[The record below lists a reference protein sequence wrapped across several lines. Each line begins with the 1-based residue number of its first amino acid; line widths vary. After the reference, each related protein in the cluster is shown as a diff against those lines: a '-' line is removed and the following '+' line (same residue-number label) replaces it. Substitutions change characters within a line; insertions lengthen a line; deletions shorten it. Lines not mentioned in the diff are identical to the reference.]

1 LCAKV
6 TCHHARPGRIPAAGG
21 RDAEFPSGAR
31 AAEGFRLPISYARR
45 AANASLNRY
54 DGCVDP
60 HIEHADPRA
69 EPPEVAWARRL
80 LAGDAS
86 AFTPFVESF
95 QAKIFQY
102 TFFMCGHREDAEEVA
117 QETLMRVFGSFD
129 QLRDPA
135 QVKAWV
141 FRIAKNYCLM
151 KRRRSVFAPTREL
164 SLDELHPSHDGEGA
178 PLQLADEGERPDAAI
193 LRGEL
198 GERLEQ
204 ALRALPDT
212 YRSVVLLRD
221 VEELSTAETASILD
235 ITEDNVKQRL
245 HRGRLALRRELA
257 KYLEAVP

>member
-1 LCAKV
+1 VEQPTGSAN
-6 TCHHARPGRIPAAGG
+6 PAA
-21 RDAEFPSGAR
+21 PGA
-31 AAEGFRLPISYARR
+31 L
-45 AANASLNRY
+45 
-54 DGCVDP
+54 
-60 HIEHADPRA
+60 
-69 EPPEVAWARRL
+69 EVELARRL
-80 LAGDAS
+80 LAGDAT

-102 TFFMCGHREDAEEVA
+102 TWLMCGQLEDAEEVA
-117 QETLMRVFGSFD
+117 QETLMRVFESFD

-151 KRRRSVFAPTREL
+151 KRRRSVFAPAREL
-164 SLDELHPSHDGEGA
+164 SLDELHPDADGGGHA
-178 PLQLADEGERPDAAI
+178 LQVADGGEAPDAAV

-198 GERLEQ
+198 GERLDA
-204 ALRALPDT
+204 ALRALPET

-235 ITEDNVKQRL
+235 ISEDNVKQRL

-257 KYLEAVP
+257 GYLEAVR